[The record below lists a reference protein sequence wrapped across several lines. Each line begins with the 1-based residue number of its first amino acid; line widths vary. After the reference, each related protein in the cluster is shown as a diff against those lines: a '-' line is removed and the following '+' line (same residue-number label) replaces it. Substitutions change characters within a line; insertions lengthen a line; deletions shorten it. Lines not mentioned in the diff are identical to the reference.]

1 VRYRGEFISISF
13 ISSKFIGNLS
23 KNKHMRSVFNCF
35 AVFYILFLSCKSK
48 PVNLSDQLKANLLT
62 HIHKVD
68 STLVL
73 DSFRIIRLD
82 TANERLLSEIDDT
95 LYKTVLARV
104 RSQMANATKNNNTD
118 SMAIY
123 QYELDYMI
131 PTSDSLTREISK
143 SDTTKKFGLLVSCQ
157 IQVSRDNLI
166 KTDKVYYF
174 LDKDMKI
181 WNGEWIDSAIS
192 RISRTVR

>member
-1 VRYRGEFISISF
+1 
-13 ISSKFIGNLS
+13 
-23 KNKHMRSVFNCF
+23 MRSLYPCLALFC
-35 AVFYILFLSCKSK
+35 ILFGQCKSK

-62 HIHKVD
+62 HFHKVD

-73 DSFRIIRLD
+73 DSFAIVKLD
-82 TANERLLSEIDDT
+82 TANQRLFSAVDDT
-95 LYKTVLARV
+95 LYKIVLARV

-131 PTSDSLTREISK
+131 PTSDSLTKEISK
-143 SDTTKKFGLLVSCQ
+143 SDTTKKYGVIVTCQ
-157 IQVSRDNLI
+157 IQVSKDKAI
-166 KTDKVYYF
+166 KTDKIYYF
-174 LDKDMKI
+174 LGRDMKI

-192 RISRTVR
+192 RISGSMH